1 MTVTFNEESRE
12 RLETIRKKEE
22 EDLAMVLSKKYGIG
36 YVDITSSSVN
46 TEALRLVPE
55 NKCREAEIAVFQKK
69 GTSLNVALRTPNS
82 SLAQQ
87 RIRELEE
94 EGFKVNPFMVS
105 NASLEH
111 AWSHYKDLSFAV
123 ETESGVLSVSEE
135 EVEKLRAKLTS
146 LKQIQI
152 EITSTLEMKQQYR
165 VTRILEVVIA
175 GALANKASDI
185 HIEPRE
191 KETQLRFR
199 IDGVLID
206 IAVIELPTYF
216 SMLTRIKLLSGLK
229 INIKDA
235 PQDGRFSMHL
245 SKTELELR
253 TSVLPGGYGESV
265 VLRLLDPHSI
275 GVSMESLGIEP
286 KLLGA
291 LLQELKKPNGMILN
305 TGPTGSGKTTT
316 LYAFLKYVMTPEI
329 KILTIEDPIEYHLE
343 GIVQTQVNHKDYTF
357 AGGLRSALRQDPDII
372 MVGEI
377 RDQEVAETA
386 IHAAL
391 TGHLV
396 FSTLHTN
403 NAAGAFPRLIDIGIQ
418 STMLGSAVNV
428 VMGQRLL
435 RKLNPE
441 HKREIKLEGKD
452 KELVDKV
459 LSGIFDKSLIP
470 KNTDTVWV
478 PEESKDVLLYK
489 GRIGVYEAVFSTRD
503 IEKAVRS
510 DLTIRELEDVAKKQ
524 GFLSMK
530 EDAIIKVLQGITT
543 LDEVR
548 RIFGEETG
556 GEMEEIDEL

>member
-1 MTVTFNEESRE
+1 MSVTFNEESRE
-12 RLETIRKKEE
+12 RLETMHKKEE
-22 EDLAMVLSKKYGIG
+22 EDLAMVLSRKYGIG
-36 YVDITSSSVN
+36 FVNLATSSIN
-46 TEALRLVPE
+46 TEALRLLSE
-55 NKCREAEIAVFQKK
+55 EKSREAEIVIFQKK
-69 GTSLNVALRTPNS
+69 GPVLNVALRTPNS
-82 SLAQQ
+82 TLAQQ

-94 EGFKVNPFMVS
+94 RGFKVIPYMVS
-105 NASLEH
+105 RGSLES
-111 AWSHYKDLSFAV
+111 AWAHYKDLSFTV
-123 ETESGVLSVSEE
+123 ETESGVLNVSEE
-135 EVEKLRAKLTS
+135 EVEKLKAKLTS
-146 LKQIQI
+146 LKQIQK
-152 EITSTLEMKQQYR
+152 EIIATLALKQQYR

-199 IDGVLID
+199 IDGVLLD
-206 IAVIELPTYF
+206 IATIELETYF

-229 INIKDA
+229 INIKNA

-245 SKTELELR
+245 SATELELR
-253 TSVLPGGYGESV
+253 VSVLPGGYGESV
-265 VLRLLDPHSI
+265 VMRLLDPHSI
-275 GVSMESLGIEP
+275 GVALEELGIEP
-286 KLLGA
+286 KLLEA
-291 LLQELKKPNGMILN
+291 LLQELRKPNGMILN

-316 LYAFLKYVMTPEI
+316 LYAFLKYVMSPDI

-377 RDQEVAETA
+377 RDAEVAETA

-418 STMLGSAVNV
+418 STMIGSAVNV
-428 VMGQRLL
+428 VMAQRLL
-435 RKLNPE
+435 RRLHPE
-441 HKREIKLEGKD
+441 HKREVKLEGKD
-452 KELVDKV
+452 KALVEKV
-459 LSGIFDKSLIP
+459 LEGIYDKTLIP
-470 KNTDTVWV
+470 KNVDTVWV
-478 PEESKDVLLYK
+478 PEEGSGELLYK
-489 GRIGVYEAVFSTRD
+489 GRIGVYEVIFSTRE
-503 IEKAVRS
+503 IEKAIRS

-543 LDEVR
+543 IEEVR
-548 RIFGEETG
+548 RIFGEEI
-556 GEMEEIDEL
+556 EEIEIH